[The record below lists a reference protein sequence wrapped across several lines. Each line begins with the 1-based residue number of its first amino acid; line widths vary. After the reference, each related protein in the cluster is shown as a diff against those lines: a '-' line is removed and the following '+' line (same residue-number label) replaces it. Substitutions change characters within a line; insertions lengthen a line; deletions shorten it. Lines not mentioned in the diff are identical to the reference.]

1 MRENSRRE
9 NREIPQVSPSANDG
23 DRPEKASG
31 RTSGM
36 HAGGK
41 SDVPIVPT
49 KRANNADEQSAAES
63 VEGRGTTK
71 GNAEQPT
78 MLRTQSRTGMTD
90 GLRRI
95 REAARRDSRM
105 RFTALLHHVTHE
117 LLWHS
122 FHALKR
128 QAAAGIDDVTW
139 SEYAEDVWERLH
151 DLHGRIHRGS
161 YRPFP
166 SLRAW
171 AEKPDGRKRPLGIA
185 ALEDKIV
192 QQAIRTVLEQIY
204 EVDFQGFSYGFRPG
218 RSCHDALD
226 ALSVAITR
234 KKVSYVLDA
243 DIRGF
248 FDAISHGWLET
259 FLQHR
264 IGDRRVLRLI
274 RKWLRAGV
282 IEDGRWS
289 ATEVGT
295 AQGSVISPLLANV
308 YLHYVFDLWVR
319 QWRERYARGD
329 VIVVRYADD
338 FIVGFQHRHEAE
350 RFLRE
355 LRVRFAKFGLELHPE
370 KTRLV
375 EFGRFAAERR
385 QRRGERRP
393 ETFDFGGFTHICG
406 TSHKTGRFQVQRR
419 SIAKRLRSK
428 LLAIKK
434 QLRARM
440 HWKLGDVG
448 RWLRSVVQG
457 WYNFHAVPG
466 NNQRLGQFKRAVER
480 LWLRTLRRRSQRGR
494 SRWNWDRFRRVAG
507 RWLPSPKILHPYPS
521 VRFDA
526 RPKVGAV

>member
-1 MRENSRRE
+1 MRESYEKGLASHLGPEPYAAGGDAGGVALGKGTRRPAIELRKEALVSRADPLVFVEGNTADRRYGRVVCRRDGVGEPGMRENSRRE

-308 YLHYVFDLWVR
+308 SQTCITFSTCGCGNGESGMLEATSSSYGMLTTSSWVSSTDTRRSGFCGSSVSGSLSSAWNCIPRKRGWLSLAVSRPSVASGVGSADLR
-319 QWRERYARGD
+319 LSILGASRTF
-329 VIVVRYADD
+329 VVRPTRPAA
-338 FIVGFQHRHEAE
+338 FRSSVG
-350 RFLRE
+350 
-355 LRVRFAKFGLELHPE
+355 VSPNG
-370 KTRLV
+370 
-375 EFGRFAAERR
+375 
-385 QRRGERRP
+385 
-393 ETFDFGGFTHICG
+393 C
-406 TSHKTGRFQVQRR
+406 VQN
-419 SIAKRLRSK
+419 S
-428 LLAIKK
+428 
-434 QLRARM
+434 
-440 HWKLGDVG
+440 
-448 RWLRSVVQG
+448 
-457 WYNFHAVPG
+457 
-466 NNQRLGQFKRAVER
+466 
-480 LWLRTLRRRSQRGR
+480 
-494 SRWNWDRFRRVAG
+494 
-507 RWLPSPKILHPYPS
+507 
-521 VRFDA
+521 
-526 RPKVGAV
+526 